1 MSLTTPSFREKKY
14 VKVND
19 SCEISYDNLILSN
32 SLRFCLQHCQRGEI
46 RSPCNFI
53 EINNRIDKFLLFY
66 KFRVLIDHED
76 QQYRIVV
83 HGFNLDT
90 YECISFLLS
99 HGIAASQL
107 VLVIPR
113 CPVGTEVEQKM
124 TNSDFDRN
132 LQYVLDDMLTDL
144 GVEIHRDLD
153 FQHYIQ
159 HGTTQFII
167 EVVFAGI
174 NTVESMK
181 RFDCDLFISFI
192 NGHMDYVTMRCK

>member
-1 MSLTTPSFREKKY
+1 M
-14 VKVND
+14 KVND
-19 SCEISYDNLILSN
+19 SCEIFYDNLILSN
-32 SLRFCLQHCQRGEI
+32 SLRFCLQRCRLGEL
-46 RSPCNFI
+46 RTPCNFI

-66 KFRVLIDHED
+66 KFRVLIAEQKHN
-76 QQYRIVV
+76 YRIIV

-99 HGIAASQL
+99 HGVAAAHL

-113 CPVGTEVEQKM
+113 CPVGTLLEQKM
-124 TNSDFDRN
+124 TKSDVDKN

-153 FQHYIQ
+153 FQYWIQ
-159 HGTTQFII
+159 HGATQFII
-167 EVVFAGI
+167 EVVFAGV
-174 NTVESMK
+174 NTLESMK

-192 NGHMDYVTMRCK
+192 QGHMDYFTMRCK